1 MAEVSES
8 IEVNVPV
15 RAVYNQWTQ
24 FESFPNFM
32 EGVQQ
37 VQQLD
42 DTHLHWMAEV
52 NGKTQ
57 EWDAEVTEQVPDQVV
72 AWRSISGQQNSGRV
86 TFESIGADQTRVT
99 VQMGWEPQGVTE
111 SIGSALGFDN
121 RQVKQ
126 DLENFKRFIEERGAP
141 TGAWRGEVH
150 GGQTTL

>member
-57 EWDAEVTEQVPDQVV
+57 EWDAEVTEQVPEQVV

-99 VQMGWEPQGVTE
+99 VQMGW
-111 SIGSALGFDN
+111 
-121 RQVKQ
+121 
-126 DLENFKRFIEERGAP
+126 
-141 TGAWRGEVH
+141 
-150 GGQTTL
+150 